1 MDDQL
6 VLEKIRNGDKQ
17 QLSAIY
23 DNYRLE
29 FIGWITHNYRCS
41 EEEAK
46 EIFQLAIVTFYE
58 NVVSKKLERL
68 DCSVKTYL
76 FAIGKYKWMEQSK
89 KSQKLQYGLEN
100 DIFNIGES
108 DDRNDEKEQQ
118 LKLVEHCLLHL
129 GEPAKTILEL
139 YYYHGMSMEEIA
151 RKLKYKNADTAKN
164 LKYKSLMK
172 LKKIFQDQSTNV
184 NQSKA

>member
-23 DNYRLE
+23 DNYRVE
-29 FIGWITHNYRCS
+29 FIGWITRNYRCS
-41 EEEAK
+41 EEDAK

-68 DCSVKTYL
+68 DCSIKTYL
-76 FAIGKYKWMEQSK
+76 FAIGKYKWMEFNK
-89 KSQKLQYGLEN
+89 KSEKFQYGLEN
-100 DIFNIGES
+100 QRFNIDNS
-108 DDRNDEKEQQ
+108 DERDEEKEQQ
-118 LKLVEHCLLHL
+118 LELVEHCLRSM

-151 RKLKYKNADTAKN
+151 KKLNYKNADTAKN

-172 LKKIFQDQSTNV
+172 LKKIFQNQSTNI